1 MEKYKILERLG
12 EGAFGK
18 VYKAL
23 NKSTGET
30 VAIKKF
36 EQKYKSRE
44 ECLELREVKSL
55 QRLKH
60 PNITKLEEVLMEGEE
75 LYLVFEY
82 LEVNLFEHY
91 SKRKEAN
98 NPFS

>member
-23 NKSTGET
+23 NKSTGEV

-36 EQKYKSRE
+36 EQKYKTWD
-44 ECLELREVKSL
+44 ECLELREIKAL
-55 QRLKH
+55 QKLKH
-60 PNITKLEEVLMEGEE
+60 PNITKLREVLQSGEE
-75 LYLVFEY
+75 LFLVF
-82 LEVNLFEHY
+82 
-91 SKRKEAN
+91 
-98 NPFS
+98 

>member
-1 MEKYKILERLG
+1 MDICQHISYIIYSMEKYKILERLG

-23 NKSTGET
+23 NKSTGVI

-44 ECLELREVKSL
+44 ECLELR
-55 QRLKH
+55 
-60 PNITKLEEVLMEGEE
+60 
-75 LYLVFEY
+75 
-82 LEVNLFEHY
+82 
-91 SKRKEAN
+91 
-98 NPFS
+98 

>member
-23 NKSTGET
+23 NKKTGEI

-36 EQKYKSRE
+36 DQKYKTRE
-44 ECLELREVKSL
+44 ECMELR
-55 QRLKH
+55 
-60 PNITKLEEVLMEGEE
+60 
-75 LYLVFEY
+75 
-82 LEVNLFEHY
+82 
-91 SKRKEAN
+91 
-98 NPFS
+98 